1 MQIVPALVLALVA
14 LLNLGR
20 GAFHVLAPDSGAG
33 SVAGLDLTTNAQAI
47 IFLLASVGVSQ
58 FVWGIFQAFV
68 VLRQRAF
75 VMHAL
80 ALQTLLTGLSLAN
93 MLWWK
98 SPPVTVPGERFN
110 IIVFAVLIVTLAIGL
125 ATRRKPVKAA

>member
-1 MQIVPALVLALVA
+1 MPTLVLALVA

-20 GAFHVLAPDSGAG
+20 GAFHVLALDSGAG

-58 FVWGIFQAFV
+58 FVWGVFQAFV
-68 VLRQRAF
+68 VLRQRVF

-80 ALQTLLTGLSLAN
+80 SLQTLLTGLSLAN
-93 MLWWK
+93 MIWWK

-110 IIVFAVLIVTLAIGL
+110 ILVLAVLVATLVIGL
-125 ATRRKPVKAA
+125 ATRHKPAKTK